1 MMPTSSSGTD
11 SSSLPVLSVT
21 ESLTDSLLLGLAL
34 LQSTRYTAPMDT
46 VKTRTVVYGI
56 APGIRLKVT
65 QTVTE
70 NPSTGTQ
77 TLPTIEVTP
86 HDGYNVVTFSRAS

>member
-1 MMPTSSSGTD
+1 
-11 SSSLPVLSVT
+11 
-21 ESLTDSLLLGLAL
+21 
-34 LQSTRYTAPMDT
+34 MDT